1 MSEIIYLPEIIK
13 TLILEKRTELMK
25 KERLE
30 KLRTHMSHNNFYNC
44 MCELEENIDN
54 LAMSIQF
61 QLDDYDEEEAEEYEL
76 HLSTCNFSEM
86 LIEQIII
93 NNYYTEM

>member
-1 MSEIIYLPEIIK
+1 MTEITYLPEIIK

-25 KERLE
+25 EE
-30 KLRTHMSHNNFYNC
+30 KLKKIEHTARLNFFNT
-44 MCELEENIDN
+44 MCELEENIDY

-76 HLSTCNFSEM
+76 HLSTCSFSEI
-86 LIEQIII
+86 LVETILI
-93 NNYYTEM
+93 NNCYIEM

>member
-1 MSEIIYLPEIIK
+1 MTEILYLPND
-13 TLILEKRTELMK
+13 ILSTILDHRTKLMK
-25 KERLE
+25 EE
-30 KLRTHMSHNNFYNC
+30 KLNKIENISHINFFNC

-61 QLDDYDEEEAEEYEL
+61 QLDDYDKEESEEYEL
-76 HLSTCNFSEM
+76 HLSTCNFSEI

-93 NNYYTEM
+93 NNCYIEM